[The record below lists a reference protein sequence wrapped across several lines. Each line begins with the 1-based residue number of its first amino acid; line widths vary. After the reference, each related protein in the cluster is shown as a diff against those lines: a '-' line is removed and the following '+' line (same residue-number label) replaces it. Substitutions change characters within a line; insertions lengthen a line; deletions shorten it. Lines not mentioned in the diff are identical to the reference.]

1 MQSLQCT
8 LQKRIANHIRGG
20 VKEQITS
27 TNESP
32 PTYASNV
39 VTICT
44 LHTVHVTTNQAYC
57 FIRCKYFTISCK
69 QTRTQQV
76 QTPFPGLTHRE
87 EGDCLLAL
95 SHEDFGRLVRDT
107 SLPKQLIYVAESTRI
122 EVQQRTIHKH
132 NECYIFKTDRPLSW
146 AIVSSHK
153 NCLGAAIFVCV
164 NKQPIILYH
173 SPCLQRCPAP
183 SHRTT
188 IGCWW

>member
-1 MQSLQCT
+1 ME
-8 LQKRIANHIRGG
+8 
-20 VKEQITS
+20 EQITS

-32 PTYASNV
+32 PRYASNV

-87 EGDCLLAL
+87 EGDGLLAL
-95 SHEDFGRLVRDT
+95 SHEDFRRLVRDT

-122 EVQQRTIHKH
+122 EFQQRTVHT
-132 NECYIFKTDRPLSW
+132 YITSTTNATSLKLTD
-146 AIVSSHK
+146 
-153 NCLGAAIFVCV
+153 
-164 NKQPIILYH
+164 H
-173 SPCLQRCPAP
+173 SPGLQLVHTRIVLGQPFLFV
-183 SHRTT
+183 
-188 IGCWW
+188 